1 MKTSEAAAAAS
12 AAAAAASGV
21 FTVLNV
27 ETVLDGIRLCFDLKS
42 LHLVMLYPKS
52 PVIDEEIL
60 LRHDFYPTLRGEQQ
74 I

>member
-1 MKTSEAAAAAS
+1 M
-12 AAAAAASGV
+12 
-21 FTVLNV
+21 

-60 LRHDFYPTLRGEQQ
+60 LRYDFNPFLRGDLLFV
-74 I
+74 